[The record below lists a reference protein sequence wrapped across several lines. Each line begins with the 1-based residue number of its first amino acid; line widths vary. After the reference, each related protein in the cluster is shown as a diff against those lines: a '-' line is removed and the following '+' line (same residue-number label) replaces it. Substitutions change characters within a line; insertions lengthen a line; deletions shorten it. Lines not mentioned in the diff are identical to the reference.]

1 MFIYKITNLSQQEIR
16 KGTKCIA
23 KLDNRGRLIQDEF
36 KRLTNNLIEG
46 IPTYICDVEVKTSM
60 SPMPKCAY
68 VSTKVT
74 THEQLP
80 AELKSAIG
88 KNFLPALIAYNND
101 IKERVAKY
109 IERRTAYIQDLEVRN
124 IYYKDIMKVCM
135 QLGIKAYSPCAKTFW
150 EVKAELDFA
159 DSIPEDGDITD
170 EQIAYVECNARKFGL
185 EIPRNDYYLASREAF
200 MPIYDYSYGYPIQ
213 VGQKS
218 HGFTEEIHRVIHT
231 RPSYNES
238 RFGEKIK
245 RNSQS
250 MRNALHPNNLPE
262 EWLVQTMETTRGQY
276 LEVYK
281 QLKYFE
287 SLDPETRDFFIADG
301 YCRCPHCGEITKKVT
316 DNSRVYC
323 EYCDGELEE
332 IVTCSN
338 DHLLYGTDIDQ
349 SYSNFDDIQDFADDQ
364 MRSFDEDDEDDG
376 EDYYD

>member
-1 MFIYKITNLSQQEIR
+1 MYIYRISNTSKQQI
-16 KGTKCIA
+16 KNGAKCIA
-23 KLDNRGRLIQDEF
+23 KIDNRGRLVQDEF

-46 IPTYICDVEVKTSM
+46 IPTYICGVEVKASM

-68 VSTKVT
+68 TSVEINTR
-74 THEQLP
+74 EQLP
-80 AELKSAIG
+80 AELKAVVG
-88 KNFLPALIAYNND
+88 KNFLPTLIAYNQD
-101 IKERVAKY
+101 IKDRVDKY
-109 IERRTAYIQDLEVRN
+109 IARRTEYIQDLDIRN
-124 IYYKDIMKVCM
+124 VYYKDIMRVCM
-135 QLGIKAYSPCAKTFW
+135 NLGIKAYSPCAKTFW
-150 EVKAELDFA
+150 EVKAEYDFKG
-159 DSIPEDGDITD
+159 SIPEDGDITD

-185 EIPRNDYYLASREAF
+185 EIPKNDYYIASREAF

-238 RFGEKIK
+238 RFGEQVK
-245 RNSQS
+245 RDAKS
-250 MRNALHPNNLPE
+250 MRNALHPSNLPE
-262 EWLVQTMETTRGQY
+262 EWLVQSMETTRGQY
-276 LEVYK
+276 LEVLK
-281 QLKYFE
+281 QLQYIE

-316 DNSRVYC
+316 DNNRVYC

-332 IVTCSN
+332 FVTCSN

-349 SYSNFDDIQDFADDQ
+349 SYSNLDDIQDYADDQ
-364 MRSFDEDDEDDG
+364 MRSFDEDEG